1 MDLNKLEEL
10 AKSDL
15 QGSPCAEH
23 IASRDPRTVIA
34 LARIARAAS
43 AYSMRVERLVKGLA
57 LEHAGR
63 DLGTNCGRS
72 KEYAELAEALQELA
86 ALP

>member
-15 QGSPCAEH
+15 QGSPCAEY

-43 AYSMRVERLVKGLA
+43 AYSTRVERLVQGLA
-57 LEHAGR
+57 LEHVGR

-72 KEYAELAEALQELA
+72 KEYEELAKALQDLA